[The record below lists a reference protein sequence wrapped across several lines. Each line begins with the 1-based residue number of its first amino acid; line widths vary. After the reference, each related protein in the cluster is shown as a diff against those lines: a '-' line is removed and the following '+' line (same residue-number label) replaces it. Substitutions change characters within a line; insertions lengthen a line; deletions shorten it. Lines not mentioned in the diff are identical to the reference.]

1 MIVHP
6 FLKTRVDRKLE
17 DRQKGGVEFGSCKR
31 DGERQDFGGG
41 RGSQKGEA
49 GPIEMSFADS
59 VHF

>member
-1 MIVHP
+1 M
-6 FLKTRVDRKLE
+6 DRKLE
-17 DRQKGGVEFGSCKR
+17 DRQKGGMEFGSCKR